1 MKINRE
7 IIYQNLHDEMMDLIK
22 RQDTY
27 SLASYTLTISIW
39 AFALETEN
47 AWIALLPLFL
57 LIPLSLRVADF
68 RYSVVFLSAFV
79 GVFLEEKSNEGWE
92 YVREEYYNTQNKF
105 LCGELSIEN
114 NRNVYFKR
122 KNWLLSVVSKTTFT
136 LLSVVSIGIC
146 WGLNGW
152 NAHITDS
159 YFLDGVIIIIQGLV
173 VFLQIFITIK
183 YRDMSNL
190 KHKLLNDWDV
200 VYKELFREE
209 MNDSEIESNKK

>member
-183 YRDMSNL
+183 YRDM
-190 KHKLLNDWDV
+190 
-200 VYKELFREE
+200 
-209 MNDSEIESNKK
+209 